1 MYICIYSIISI
12 HFDIGFVP
20 FHFSDSNSF
29 HVISHQVCDWYVYI
43 PFAGPELRELNSLK
57 GPDPCV
63 VDGYLREN
71 LLALLPSNNDND
83 GMEPSKSSIVASHVS
98 GGSRGSGAS
107 KGSQRL
113 VLESDSMTEPVPRTL
128 TNDVDMERPL
138 LDAPDRQATP
148 DDGTEHDMTYM
159 TATPLASDEI
169 AAITPED
176 DDMNSNQMIQSQPKP
191 PRKRESQSDRMVDI
205 SPFSLLTLYYYH
217 HIYPVPHKP
226 EFVAPVLVVEDAV
239 VEPVEE
245 SMSRSRSRSR
255 SKSKSKSKSQKSHK
269 SQRSQRSEREES
281 KSRSAMLVPVSAA
294 AAKEDTVTEEEKM
307 EEERDASRATANTI
321 TPFPGS
327 PTLPSDDEDVIDPEE
342 EEEEEEEFDV
352 TLGGCLN
359 WHALADFTAMLP
371 PRVKDKLWK
380 GVFKTDADWA
390 VEEKLQI
397 ARLLR
402 PMALLYL
409 KQVGIALSI

>member
-1 MYICIYSIISI
+1 
-12 HFDIGFVP
+12 
-20 FHFSDSNSF
+20 
-29 HVISHQVCDWYVYI
+29 
-43 PFAGPELRELNSLK
+43 
-57 GPDPCV
+57 
-63 VDGYLREN
+63 
-71 LLALLPSNNDND
+71 
-83 GMEPSKSSIVASHVS
+83 
-98 GGSRGSGAS
+98 
-107 KGSQRL
+107 
-113 VLESDSMTEPVPRTL
+113 
-128 TNDVDMERPL
+128 
-138 LDAPDRQATP
+138 
-148 DDGTEHDMTYM
+148 
-159 TATPLASDEI
+159 
-169 AAITPED
+169 
-176 DDMNSNQMIQSQPKP
+176 MIQSQPKP

-226 EFVAPVLVVEDAV
+226 EFVAPVLVVDDAV

-255 SKSKSKSKSQKSHK
+255 SKSKSKSQKSHK
-269 SQRSQRSEREES
+269 SQRSQS

-294 AAKEDTVTEEEKM
+294 AAEPKEDTVTEEEKM

-327 PTLPSDDEDVIDPEE
+327 PTLPSDDEDVIDPE

-409 KQVGIALSI
+409 KQV